1 MREEGSNKEGQ
12 KRQRQGVMDS
22 GHTRKKLKKDKEGQR
37 NKGQRVS
44 QRVRDK
50 THSFYSTEK

>member
-1 MREEGSNKEGQ
+1 MRTQGSNKEGQ
-12 KRQRQGVMDS
+12 KRQSQGVMDS
-22 GHTRKKLKKDKEGQR
+22 GHTRKIEKDKEGQR

-50 THSFYSTEK
+50 THSIYRTEK

>member
-1 MREEGSNKEGQ
+1 MRTQGSNKEGQ
-12 KRQRQGVMDS
+12 KRQSQGVMDS
-22 GHTRKKLKKDKEGQR
+22 GHTRKIEEDKEGQR

-50 THSFYSTEK
+50 THSIYRTEK

>member
-1 MREEGSNKEGQ
+1 MRTQGNNKEGQ
-12 KRQRQGVMDS
+12 KRQESQGVMDS
-22 GHTRKKLKKDKEGQR
+22 GHTRKIEKGKEGQR

-50 THSFYSTEK
+50 THSIYSTEK

>member
-1 MREEGSNKEGQ
+1 MKTQENNKEGQ
-12 KRQRQGVMDS
+12 KRQSEGVMDS
-22 GHTRKKLKKDKEGQR
+22 GQTRKIGKDKEGQR

-50 THSFYSTEK
+50 THSIYSTEK

>member
-1 MREEGSNKEGQ
+1 
-12 KRQRQGVMDS
+12 MDS
-22 GHTRKKLKKDKEGQR
+22 GTHKEIEKDKEGQR

-50 THSFYSTEK
+50 TRSIYSSEK